1 MGASLRHCVAF
12 KREKNMMHNLD
23 SVFALKPL
31 ISLTFTRTQ
40 GRRNVSNFGGTVIK
54 EPYLM
59 GLSLCMRQIWEGQ
72 IGPIVPWVPTPLDN
86 MLVLDVQSAH
96 VTKTGP
102 RNRVG
107 ILLQSEI
114 LKMDYYFHND
124 IFILPFEPLLLL

>member
-1 MGASLRHCVAF
+1 MGL
-12 KREKNMMHNLD
+12 
-23 SVFALKPL
+23 
-31 ISLTFTRTQ
+31 
-40 GRRNVSNFGGTVIK
+40 
-54 EPYLM
+54 
-59 GLSLCMRQIWEGQ
+59 LSLCMRQIWEGQ

-86 MLVLDVQSAH
+86 ILVLDVQSAH

-107 ILLQSEI
+107 ILLQSEM